1 MTLAELIMMC
11 AVGAPGPT
19 RDLMYQIGSSHSG
32 GDPYLIVDHS
42 TGKTH
47 RPGSREE
54 AVRIASVLLEAHHD
68 VRLGIMG
75 LGPAHL
81 RSLGVEVERAF
92 VPCENVGMTARVL
105 TAPVPKGMDA
115 RHAYLA
121 SFYAPGAP
129 MSEHA
134 LAFGSR
140 VLASQEVRVSQEVR
154 ARKPRASFVYEEP
167 GALGRPGKMD
177 SSLVLRFEGVRQ
189 PKKWKRKNTETK
201 EVRP

>member
-54 AVRIASVLLEAHHD
+54 AVRIASVLIEAHHD

-81 RSLGVEVERAF
+81 RSLGVGVERAF
-92 VPCENVGMTARVL
+92 VPCENVGMAARVL

-154 ARKPRASFVYEEP
+154 ARKPRASFIYEDP
-167 GALGRPGKMD
+167 KTLATPSPVS
-177 SSLVLRFEGVRQ
+177 SSLVLRFEDKTR
-189 PKKWKRKNTETK
+189 PKKWKRTK
-201 EVRP
+201 GKTP